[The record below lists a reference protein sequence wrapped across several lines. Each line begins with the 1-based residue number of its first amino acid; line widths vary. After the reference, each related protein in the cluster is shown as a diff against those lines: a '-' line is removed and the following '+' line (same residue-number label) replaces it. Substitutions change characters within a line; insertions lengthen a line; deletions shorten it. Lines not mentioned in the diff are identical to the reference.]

1 MWTSWQTDGH
11 TEKVKKSLMPLF
23 NKLLLGNYAEFHEIK
38 KKTYFHI
45 MLNNCIEFPSSL
57 KHTVGEWIFSI
68 KFVYIVLS
76 WYYQNT
82 ISLERLSENNKT
94 VHTEMPCMPNWPL
107 ILMLKVL
114 KMKVLLNASHKRNII

>member
-1 MWTSWQTDGH
+1 
-11 TEKVKKSLMPLF
+11 MPLF

-76 WYYQNT
+76 KYN
-82 ISLERLSENNKT
+82 ISGE
-94 VHTEMPCMPNWPL
+94 L
-107 ILMLKVL
+107 IWKQQDCAYWNVL
-114 KMKVLLNASHKRNII
+114 HA